1 MVKVPTRPASSRE
14 KVTTQEG
21 LKCAFKDAIW
31 QQIEVEE
38 LHMC

>member
-21 LKCAFKDAIW
+21 LRGALEPELME
-31 QQIEVEE
+31 EV
-38 LHMC
+38 